1 MKTNGMMTIGEA
13 AARSRVSPKTIRFYE
28 KAGIIRPAARGEN
41 RYRFYTDA
49 DVQTLHF
56 VQRARALGFPL
67 KDVAELLELYRDH
80 RRASREVKKLALKH
94 VAALDRKLAELTAMR
109 QAIAMLAERCHG
121 NDRPTCPILDELGG
135 EKPSDL
141 PVQQSSKADLTIN
154 LNAAKFLGL
163 SVPPTLL
170 ARADEV
176 TE

>member
-1 MKTNGMMTIGEA
+1 MMTIGEA

-28 KAGIIRPAARGEN
+28 QAGIIRPAARGEN
-41 RYRFYTDA
+41 HYRVYTDD
-49 DVQTLHF
+49 DVQTLRF

-67 KDVAELLELYRDH
+67 KDVAELLELYRDR

-94 VAALDRKLAELTAMR
+94 VAALDRKLAELTAVR
-109 QAIAMLAERCHG
+109 RAIAMLAERCHG

-141 PVQQSSKADLTIN
+141 PVQQSSKVDLTIN
-154 LNAAKFLGL
+154 LNTAKFPGL

-170 ARADEV
+170 ARTDEV
-176 TE
+176 IE